1 VTPGGPLAGSLKSS
15 GGFAPSNSN
24 SNSNSDSD
32 SDSEMSVRQ
41 VEAAAG
47 TKGSPGVVLL
57 LATPRGSSASASR
70 IAGVCLARTLR
81 SEV

>member
-24 SNSNSDSD
+24 SNSNSD

>member
-1 VTPGGPLAGSLKSS
+1 MTPGGPLAGSLKSS

-24 SNSNSDSD
+24 SNSNSD

>member
-1 VTPGGPLAGSLKSS
+1 MTPGGPLAGSLKSS

-24 SNSNSDSD
+24 SD

>member
-1 VTPGGPLAGSLKSS
+1 MTPGGPLAGSLKSS

-24 SNSNSDSD
+24 SNSNSDS
-32 SDSEMSVRQ
+32 EMSVRQ

-57 LATPRGSSASASR
+57 LATPHGSSASASR